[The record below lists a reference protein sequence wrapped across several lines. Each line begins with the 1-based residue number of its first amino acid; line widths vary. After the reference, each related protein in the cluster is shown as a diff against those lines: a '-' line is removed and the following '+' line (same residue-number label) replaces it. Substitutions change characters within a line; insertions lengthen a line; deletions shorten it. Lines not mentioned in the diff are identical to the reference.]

1 MKTWIHQIKE
11 SMHWQEGNYKLLK
24 EEWEADPTQEKLEA
38 YIESYG
44 KFCKLQGR
52 YEQWHS
58 DAKEVEAGTF

>member
-1 MKTWIHQIKE
+1 
-11 SMHWQEGNYKLLK
+11 MHWQEGNYKLLK
-24 EEWEADPTQEKLEA
+24 EEWEADPTQERLEA

-52 YEQWHS
+52 YEQWHT